1 MTKLVGIGILL
12 IAAALLAACTA
23 SVTPAVQ
30 PTAPSTAATLP
41 AATPT
46 QAQTAASPSL
56 EPAGQTPSPLGTAA
70 PTGIGGNLKK
80 GSVVIDSQAVSYD
93 AAKNQALLNLSG
105 GLPTPCHKLQ
115 TDVAQPTADGRID
128 VSIYSLVNPNTI
140 CTQVIKPFE
149 AAVPLGALPAGKY
162 TVYANNAKVGEV
174 MIP

>member
-1 MTKLVGIGILL
+1 MTNWTRFGFIL

-23 SVTPAVQ
+23 SATPGAQ
-30 PTAPSTAATLP
+30 PTAPSIPATQP

-46 QAQTAASPSL
+46 QAPTV
-56 EPAGQTPSPLGTAA
+56 AGPPQPTVETPSSIATPA
-70 PTGIGGNLKK
+70 PTGIGGSLKK
-80 GSVVIDSQAVSYD
+80 GSVVIESQAVAYD

-128 VSIYSLVNPNTI
+128 VSVYSLVNPNTI
-140 CTQVIKPFE
+140 CNQMVKPFE
-149 AAVPLGALPAGKY
+149 AAVPLGTLKAGKY
-162 TVYANNAKVGEV
+162 TVYVNDAKVGEV